1 MKKIALTLL
10 AFALVASCSRP
21 GPTVRSFS
29 RDDILGTW
37 THSDSHPVTQGT
49 SGSYSVSVTL
59 REDGTYDQTI
69 EANGDSG
76 THQTSGTWTLETSRI
91 KLTGLLTDDWDQ
103 VTDSAKWTKKDADWW
118 FVDWY
123 DSKQK
128 VALFGGLHPDPDSF
142 VPWTKK
148 R

>member
-1 MKKIALTLL
+1 
-10 AFALVASCSRP
+10 
-21 GPTVRSFS
+21 
-29 RDDILGTW
+29 
-37 THSDSHPVTQGT
+37 
-49 SGSYSVSVTL
+49 VTL